1 MESMID
7 NIIDYLYTLYKRGYS
22 LRDIENML
30 YSNEELSE
38 YEIKKIMDLLKMV
51 IEFHNS
57 MLN

>member
-1 MESMID
+1 MID